1 MINAAHAEAQVHKP
15 EREIDEAEGLRANV
29 YAILAQFLTR
39 APDAAMLAEAAGWQG
54 DDTPFGQAVTRLADA
69 CRDADPQ
76 ALREEYEALF
86 IGVGRGE
93 LLPYGSY
100 YLTGF
105 LHEKPLARLRQSLRE
120 IGAERDPAVK
130 EPEDH
135 IAALMDV
142 MVGLINGTF
151 AGASGLAAQQKF
163 FADHIESWAPY
174 FFKDLENAKTATLY
188 RHVGSV
194 GREFLEIEKAAF
206 AMA

>member
-1 MINAAHAEAQVHKP
+1 MTNAAHAEAQVRKP
-15 EREIDEAEGLRANV
+15 ERGIDEAEGLRANV

-39 APDAAMLAEAAGWQG
+39 APDAAMLSEAAGWQG
-54 DDTPFGQAVTRLADA
+54 DDTPFGEAVNRLADA
-69 CRDADPQ
+69 CRNADPQ
-76 ALREEYEALF
+76 ALREEYETLF

-93 LLPYGSY
+93 LLPYASY

-105 LHEKPLARLRQSLRE
+105 LHEKPLARLRQSLRG
-120 IGAERDPAVK
+120 IGAERDPSVR

-142 MVGLINGTF
+142 MVGLIHGTF
-151 AGASGLAAQQKF
+151 PGASGLAAQKTF
-163 FADHIESWAPY
+163 FTDHIESWAPY

>member
-1 MINAAHAEAQVHKP
+1 M
-15 EREIDEAEGLRANV
+15 
-29 YAILAQFLTR
+29 
-39 APDAAMLAEAAGWQG
+39 
-54 DDTPFGQAVTRLADA
+54 
-69 CRDADPQ
+69 
-76 ALREEYEALF
+76 
-86 IGVGRGE
+86 
-93 LLPYGSY
+93 PYGSY